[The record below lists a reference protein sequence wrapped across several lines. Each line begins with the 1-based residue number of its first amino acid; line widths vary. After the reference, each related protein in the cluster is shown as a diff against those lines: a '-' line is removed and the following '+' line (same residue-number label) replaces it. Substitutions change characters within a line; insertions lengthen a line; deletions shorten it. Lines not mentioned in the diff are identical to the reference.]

1 MAKARFKTLVCDC
14 FGTNPLEVKRIE
26 SALGTSL
33 DPCATALC
41 RHEVDRFSTALGA
54 GEPLLVG
61 CTQEAPLFLELADEV
76 EFGSELRFVNI
87 REKAGW
93 SAEARRAAPKMAAL
107 IAEASMVLDG
117 PGTVTLES
125 EGAVLVIGDDE
136 VALEAAQKLAG
147 RTDTT
152 LVLVGSPAIPSPRLV
167 TLPIFQVE
175 APLALSGHLG
185 AFELQART
193 IAGLNPSARE
203 AIAFAPPGP
212 DMLIEADVVLDLR
225 HGAAPLLSAPRKREG
240 YFGVDPGD
248 PAQVANALFDL
259 LDFNGEFEKPRYVSY
274 DPALCA
280 HSRSGIVGCRRCL
293 DACPI
298 GAITPQGDKVSIDP
312 LVCAGCGACASTC
325 PTGAASYAMP
335 LRKVYL
341 ERLAVLLGTHKA
353 AGGPP
358 PVLLVHDGSYGEE
371 LMDTLARHYEGL
383 PADVIPFAVKS
394 VAQCGLDFFL
404 SARVFGAKACI
415 AIASPQDDDDLGPA
429 REAAALNGRIV
440 EGLGYPDGKAELWAA
455 LDPELLAHKLLALSR
470 VPAGPD
476 TTPFMPGAAKR
487 DIFALALGALREAAP
502 APVDTIALEAGAPF
516 GTVQVDAEGCTLC
529 LACTGACP
537 ANALRADADSPRLS
551 FVESACVQC
560 GICARTCPEQVI
572 SLAPRLDLTEQA
584 VRPRTIKAEEPYC
597 CIRCG
602 TPFATRSTI
611 ERVLE
616 RMSGH
621 SLFEDDKALER
632 LRMCADCRVVDL
644 AQSTTD
650 PFAAGS
656 RPRVRTTEDYLAAR
670 ERGDDDFGEDV
681 TH

>member
-1 MAKARFKTLVCDC
+1 
-14 FGTNPLEVKRIE
+14 
-26 SALGTSL
+26 
-33 DPCATALC
+33 
-41 RHEVDRFSTALGA
+41 
-54 GEPLLVG
+54 
-61 CTQEAPLFLELADEV
+61 
-76 EFGSELRFVNI
+76 
-87 REKAGW
+87 
-93 SAEARRAAPKMAAL
+93 
-107 IAEASMVLDG
+107 
-117 PGTVTLES
+117 
-125 EGAVLVIGDDE
+125 
-136 VALEAAQKLAG
+136 
-147 RTDTT
+147 
-152 LVLVGSPAIPSPRLV
+152 
-167 TLPIFQVE
+167 
-175 APLALSGHLG
+175 
-185 AFELQART
+185 
-193 IAGLNPSARE
+193 
-203 AIAFAPPGP
+203 
-212 DMLIEADVVLDLR
+212 
-225 HGAAPLLSAPRKREG
+225 
-240 YFGVDPGD
+240 
-248 PAQVANALFDL
+248 
-259 LDFNGEFEKPRYVSY
+259 
-274 DPALCA
+274 
-280 HSRSGIVGCRRCL
+280 
-293 DACPI
+293 
-298 GAITPQGDKVSIDP
+298 
-312 LVCAGCGACASTC
+312 
-325 PTGAASYAMP
+325 
-335 LRKVYL
+335 
-341 ERLAVLLGTHKA
+341 
-353 AGGPP
+353 
-358 PVLLVHDGSYGEE
+358 
-371 LMDTLARHYEGL
+371 
-383 PADVIPFAVKS
+383 
-394 VAQCGLDFFL
+394 
-404 SARVFGAKACI
+404 
-415 AIASPQDDDDLGPA
+415 
-429 REAAALNGRIV
+429 
-440 EGLGYPDGKAELWAA
+440 
-455 LDPELLAHKLLALSR
+455 
-470 VPAGPD
+470 
-476 TTPFMPGAAKR
+476 MPGAAKR